1 MRIVCEICP
10 HKCRIA
16 PGKVGICGTRT
27 NEEGAIK
34 SMNYGVLT
42 AIALDP
48 IEKKPLYHFFPGTK
62 ILSVGSWGCNLK
74 CPFCQNH
81 RISMAKG
88 ALAGSSYVS
97 AEELVKKAL
106 MLRPAKNI
114 GIAHTYNEPFISYEY
129 VMDVS
134 VLAKKEGLKNILV
147 TNGYVC
153 KEPLEE
159 ILPLID
165 AMNVDLKA
173 FNDEFYRNI
182 GGDLESVKRTIEV
195 SYSKCH
201 VEVTTLI
208 VPGENDDK
216 KEIEKLVKWLA
227 SLDKNIVYHISAF
240 FPNYKYTDKKAT
252 SFAKIYELVDLAK
265 KHLNHVYPGNC

>member
-129 VMDVS
+129 VKDVS
-134 VLAKKEGLKNILV
+134 VLAKKEGLKNVLV

-165 AMNVDLKA
+165 AMNIDLKA

-240 FPNYKYTDKKAT
+240 FPKYKYTDKKAT